1 MKRKFTLITMVL
13 CACFMTAQTVEQK
26 AKIIE
31 ANNQKELQQLI
42 FDLDSKNVKDQ
53 EAVLEYTRTNNI
65 PLFRKNQNGSFDQ
78 LMRISDTGIPIYYS
92 IDNVDAAN
100 STRANRLHN
109 NGSLGL
115 NIEGQGMTAH
125 VWDGGPVRTSH
136 QEFTTA
142 SPSRAVVGDGVI
154 ALNGNSFHATHV
166 SGTIVAS
173 GVDPLAKGMAPQA
186 DVVTYN
192 WSNDYSEMTRAAA
205 NGALI
210 SNHSYGVPARSFAGS
225 PQFIGKY
232 GSDARTVD
240 QITYNAPYYL
250 PVFSAGNEGADD
262 TSNGSPLGS
271 NSSFDKLTG
280 DKLAKNIMTV
290 ANAQDAV
297 ILNDGS
303 LIFVQINPS
312 SSEGPSDDFRIKPDI
327 TGNGTGV
334 YSTFDGSNSDYS
346 SISGTSMAAPN
357 VAGSLLLLQQY
368 YSEKNGALMRAATLK
383 GLACHTSDDA
393 GLAGPD
399 AVFGWGVMNTMA
411 AANAITNDKLTS
423 RIVERELAQ
432 GETYS
437 FTVESDNVST
447 LMASLSWTDVAGQIN
462 NNGANDGTPSLVND
476 LDLRISQGS
485 TVFEPWK
492 LDGVNS
498 NTKGD
503 NVVDNFEL
511 VPVENASGVYTITVT
526 HKGTL
531 ADGPQ
536 KFSIVVTGESNEYAV
551 LSSETNVVACSD
563 QSAAIPL
570 SFIATPAF
578 NRTAVLTVDGLPSGV
593 TANFSN
599 SSFTS
604 PGSSVLTIGNLNGVA
619 SGFYDL
625 TVEATAGSEVKS
637 LNVRLRVIR
646 NSFDPVVAVFPTD
659 QLTGVNTSNLILQW
673 NLDPNGQNYEV
684 ELSSDNTF
692 TSTIVSETTST
703 NSFSVD
709 ANLLNSNVTYFWRV
723 RPVNNCGQG
732 TYGVYSFTSLVC
744 TDFNNLL
751 TAPVFINDANAAGVT
766 RTVMVNE
773 TDNIVIGRL
782 TVDFLSNHQYSGDL
796 RIALTSPAGT
806 TVVLAEPNQ
815 CPTPN
820 LDVTFDDEASPYFCN
835 VTGQPGYIGVVSPI
849 GSLSAFN
856 GETINGTWSLNVS
869 DRGAGDIGTFDN
881 WGITFCETPA
891 ILSNE
896 EIEQVDFAIY
906 PNPSKGIFTVT
917 SSNDLD
923 GDATINVV
931 DLNGR
936 VVFTK
941 DIQNASR
948 LNESIDV
955 QNLTS
960 GLYLLQIQNGSSR
973 TVKKIIIQ

>member
-1 MKRKFTLITMVL
+1 MKRKITLITL
-13 CACFMTAQTVEQK
+13 IFCACFINAQTAEQK

-31 ANNQKELQQLI
+31 ANNQKELLQLMV
-42 FDLDSKNVKDQ
+42 DLNDKNTKDQ
-53 EAVLEYTRTNNI
+53 EEVLEYSRINNVPI
-65 PLFRKNQNGSFDQ
+65 FKKNQDGSFDQ
-78 LMRISDTGIPIYYS
+78 LMRISKNGIPLYYS
-92 IDNVDAAN
+92 IDNVDAAE
-100 STRANRLHN
+100 STRADRLHN
-109 NGSLGL
+109 GGSLGL

-142 SPSRAVVGDGVI
+142 SPARAVIGDGII

-173 GVDPLAKGMAPQA
+173 GVDPIAKGMAPQA

-192 WSNDYSEMTRAAA
+192 WTNDYSEMTRAAA

-210 SNHSYGVPARSFAGS
+210 SNHSYGVPARSFSGS

-250 PVFSAGNEGADD
+250 PVFSAGNEGSDNV
-262 TSNGSPLGS
+262 SNGAPLSS

-297 ILNDGS
+297 ILNNGS

-393 GLAGPD
+393 GLPGPD
-399 AVFGWGVMNTMA
+399 AVFGWGLMNTLA
-411 AANAITNDKLTS
+411 AANVITSDKLTS
-423 RIVERELAQ
+423 RIVERELSQ

-462 NNGANDGTPSLVND
+462 NGGANDGTPALVND
-476 LDLRISQGS
+476 LDLRISQGN
-485 TVFEPWK
+485 TVFNPWR
-492 LDGVNS
+492 LNGVNS

-503 NVVDNFEL
+503 NTVDNFEL
-511 VPVENASGVYTITVT
+511 VPVENASGIYTITVT

-531 ADGPQ
+531 VDGPQ
-536 KFSIVVTGESNEYAV
+536 KFSLVVTGESNEYAV

-563 QSAAIPL
+563 ETADIPL
-570 SFIATPAF
+570 SFIAVPSFTG
-578 NRTAVLTVDGLPSGV
+578 TVVLSVNGLPSGV

-604 PGSSVLTIGNLNGVA
+604 PGASVLTLGNLNGVP
-619 SGFYDL
+619 SGFYDI
-625 TVEATAGSEVKS
+625 TVEATAGAEVKTLS
-637 LNVRLRVIR
+637 LRLRVIR
-646 NSFDPVVAVFPTD
+646 DNFDPIVPIFPTD
-659 QLTGVNTSNLILQW
+659 QLTGVNTSNLVLQW
-673 NLDPNGQNYEV
+673 SSDPNGQNYEV
-684 ELSSDNTF
+684 ELATDNTF
-692 TSTIVSETTST
+692 NTTILSETTST
-703 NSFSVD
+703 NALSVD
-709 ANLLNSNVTYFWRV
+709 ASLLSSDVTYFWRV
-723 RPVNNCGQG
+723 RTVNDCGQG
-732 TYGVYSFTSLVC
+732 AYTVNSFKSLVC
-744 TDFNNLL
+744 ADFDNLL
-751 TAPVFINDANAAGVT
+751 TAPAFINDANAAGVT
-766 RTVMVNE
+766 RSVVINE

-782 TVDFLSNHQYSGDL
+782 TLDFLSSHQYSGDL

-835 VTGQPGYIGVVSPI
+835 ITGQPGYVGVVAPVE
-849 GSLSAFN
+849 SLSAFN
-856 GETINGTWSLNVS
+856 GETINGTWSINVS
-869 DRGAGDIGTFDN
+869 DRGAGDIGTFNN

-891 ILSNE
+891 VLSNE
-896 EIEQVDFAIY
+896 TIEEVDFAIY
-906 PNPSKGIFTVT
+906 PNPSKGLFTVT

-923 GDATINVV
+923 GDAVISIV

-936 VVFTK
+936 LVFNK
-941 DIQNASR
+941 EVQNASR
-948 LNESIDV
+948 LNESLDV

-960 GLYLLQIQNGSSR
+960 GLYLLQIQSGSSR